1 MSQPRQPRREQAR
14 SRTAVVHLGL
24 GAFFRA
30 HGAPLLQ
37 VAESVAGK
45 GAGDWGVVGVSLRS
59 SAVRDVLAAQDFVYT
74 TVAMAPAGMEA
85 PQKIEIINDVLVAPK
100 DPQAVLAAM
109 ADPAVRL
116 VSLTVTEKGYCRGA
130 GDQPLDLDDPDVR
143 RDLGLDGAASG
154 SGPRTAPRT
163 APGFIVQALARRRD
177 QGIAPFTLLSLDNL
191 PGNGRVL
198 RAAVLAMA
206 QRLDPGLADWIAR
219 EVHFPCSMV
228 DRIVPAT
235 TPELIGQVEAATGMR
250 DEAVVAHEPF
260 FQWVLEDDLGEGPRP
275 AFKDAGVQ
283 LVAEV
288 EPFERM
294 KLRMLNGTHSAL
306 AYMGTRAGHETV
318 AEAMADPAVS
328 DCIEA
333 LWSRE
338 LAPSLIAPP
347 GTDLGAYARALK
359 ARYQNP
365 NIRHRLDQIAMDG
378 SQKLPPRILDPLFEN
393 LAAGRPIEGLLDVVA
408 AWMQFVERAAAQQR
422 PLADPLAD
430 SLLAAARDAGGKA
443 DALVASLL
451 AIEPIFAAYRVDAI
465 SAALIERLTQ
475 DPPN

>member
-1 MSQPRQPRREQAR
+1 M
-14 SRTAVVHLGL
+14 
-24 GAFFRA
+24 
-30 HGAPLLQ
+30 
-37 VAESVAGK
+37 
-45 GAGDWGVVGVSLRS
+45 VGVSLRS

-85 PQKIEIINDVLVAPK
+85 PQKIEIINDVLVAPE
-100 DPQAVLAAM
+100 DPQAVLAVM

-130 GDQPLDLDDPDVR
+130 GDQPLDLDNPEVR
-143 RDLGLDGAASG
+143 HDLGLDGAASD
-154 SGPRTAPRT
+154 SGPST

-206 QRLDPGLADWIAR
+206 ERLDPDLADWIAR
-219 EVHFPCSMV
+219 EVRFPCSMV

-235 TPELIGQVEAATGMR
+235 TLDLIAQVEAATGMR

-260 FQWVLEDDLGEGPRP
+260 FQWVLEDDIGEGPRP
-275 AFKDAGVQ
+275 AFQDAGVQ

-306 AYMGTRAGHETV
+306 AYMGLSAGHETV

-328 DCIEA
+328 ARIEA
-333 LWSRE
+333 LWLRE

-347 GTDLGAYARALK
+347 GTDLGAYARVLK

-393 LAAGRPIEGLLDVVA
+393 LAAGRPIDGLLDVVA

-430 SLLAAARDAGGKA
+430 SLLEAALEAGGKA
-443 DALVASLL
+443 DALVAGLL
-451 AIEPIFAAYRVDAI
+451 AIDPVFAAYRADAI
-465 SAALIERLTQ
+465 SAALIERLTR
-475 DPPN
+475 DRSN

>member
-1 MSQPRQPRREQAR
+1 MSQPCQPQREQAH

-37 VAESVAGK
+37 AAASGVDEVAKE
-45 GAGDWGVVGVSLRS
+45 WGVVGVSLRS
-59 SAVRDVLAAQDFVYT
+59 SAVRDVLSVQDFVYT

-85 PQKIEIINDVLVAPK
+85 QQNIEIINDVLVAPE
-100 DPQAVLAAM
+100 DPQAVLAVM
-109 ADPAVRL
+109 ADPAVRF

-143 RDLGLDGAASG
+143 HDLGHDGAASD
-154 SGPRTAPRT
+154 SGPRT

-206 QRLDPGLADWIAR
+206 GRPDPGLADWIAR
-219 EVHFPCSMV
+219 EVRFPCSMV

-235 TPELIGQVEAATGMR
+235 TPDLIAQVEAATGMR

-260 FQWVLEDDLGEGPRP
+260 FQWVLEDDFGEGPRP
-275 AFKDAGVQ
+275 AFEDAGVQ
-283 LVAEV
+283 LVVDV

-306 AYMGTRAGHETV
+306 AYIGTRAGHETV

-328 DCIEA
+328 ARIEA

-393 LAAGRPIEGLLDVVA
+393 LAAGRPIGGLLDVVA

-430 SLLAAARDAGGKA
+430 SLLAAALEAGGKA
-443 DALVASLL
+443 DALVTGLL

-465 SAALIERLTQ
+465 SAALIERLTRYRP
-475 DPPN
+475 D

>member
-1 MSQPRQPRREQAR
+1 
-14 SRTAVVHLGL
+14 
-24 GAFFRA
+24 
-30 HGAPLLQ
+30 
-37 VAESVAGK
+37 
-45 GAGDWGVVGVSLRS
+45 
-59 SAVRDVLAAQDFVYT
+59 
-74 TVAMAPAGMEA
+74 
-85 PQKIEIINDVLVAPK
+85 
-100 DPQAVLAAM
+100 
-109 ADPAVRL
+109 
-116 VSLTVTEKGYCRGA
+116 
-130 GDQPLDLDDPDVR
+130 
-143 RDLGLDGAASG
+143 
-154 SGPRTAPRT
+154 
-163 APGFIVQALARRRD
+163 
-177 QGIAPFTLLSLDNL
+177 
-191 PGNGRVL
+191 
-198 RAAVLAMA
+198 
-206 QRLDPGLADWIAR
+206 
-219 EVHFPCSMV
+219 MV

-235 TPELIGQVEAATGMR
+235 TPDLIAQVEAATGMR

-260 FQWVLEDDLGEGPRP
+260 FQWVLEDDWGEGPRP
-275 AFKDAGVQ
+275 ALEDAGVQ

-306 AYMGTRAGHETV
+306 AYMGLREGHKTV
-318 AEAMADPAVS
+318 AEAMADPAV
-328 DCIEA
+328 CARIEA

-347 GTDLGAYARALK
+347 GTDLGAYAQVLK

-393 LAAGRPIEGLLDVVA
+393 LGAGRSIDGLLDVVA

-443 DALVASLL
+443 EALVAGLL

-465 SAALIERLTQ
+465 SAALIERLTR
-475 DPPN
+475 DRPN